1 MALPGSIG
9 RRPAGPLIE
18 VNRLAA
24 TVSERRHMTRNGSF
38 GGYLGRDSFTRTNQA
53 QSAILK
59 FGEESC
65 PLGLDGHMQRR
76 DFLTVLGGA
85 AAAWPLVARA
95 QQAGMPVI
103 GFLNSSSPDGFAPN
117 VAAFRNGLGEMG
129 FVEGRNVAIEYRF
142 ALNDNSRLPELA
154 ADLVRR
160 RVSAIAAVGGVSMP
174 RAAKAATTTIPIV
187 FEVGSDPVQDGL
199 VASFNR
205 PGGNITG
212 VTAIN
217 AELDPKRLGLLAEL
231 LPKTV
236 RIGALV
242 PPTNI
247 DLNRVNLQ
255 KAAASIG
262 RQIEVLAASNSR
274 EVDDAFSIFVQRG
287 VEGLL
292 VGAGS
297 IIFGLRA
304 QIATA
309 AARYAIPAI
318 YSDRNYT
325 EVGGLMSYGTEGG
338 DNFRLVGVYV
348 GRILKGEKPADLP
361 VMRPVKFEFF
371 INLQTARLLR
381 IEVPSTLLALA
392 DKVIE

>member
-1 MALPGSIG
+1 MNRREFATLIG
-9 RRPAGPLIE
+9 GT
-18 VNRLAA
+18 AA
-24 TVSERRHMTRNGSF
+24 T
-38 GGYLGRDSFTRTNQA
+38 
-53 QSAILK
+53 
-59 FGEESC
+59 
-65 PLGLDGHMQRR
+65 
-76 DFLTVLGGA
+76 
-85 AAAWPLVARA
+85 WPLAARA
-95 QQAGMPVI
+95 QQPAVPVI
-103 GFLNSSSPDGFAPN
+103 GFLNSSSPDGFAPF
-117 VAAFRNGLGEMG
+117 VAAFRKGLGELG

-142 ALNDNSRLPELA
+142 ALNDNNRLPELA

-160 RVSAIAAVGGVSMP
+160 RVAAIAAVGGVSNA